1 MRVIVFFQNV
11 HPFNIQVDIEKTG
24 ILRGKCIGERIMES
38 SRTVK
43 KGDYLLIDFTGI
55 FEDGT
60 VFDTTLKE
68 KALEAG
74 IYDEKKEYRPF
85 FFRAD
90 TGQVIKGIDRAVIGM
105 KEGEEKTLTAPPQD
119 AYGEYKNYLV
129 QEIPLARLEL
139 QTPPEPGTKII
150 TPGGREVKV
159 LNSTET
165 STTLD
170 FNHELAGKTLILE
183 IKLVSIVR

>member
-1 MRVIVFFQNV
+1 MTGYRKENAQ
-11 HPFNIQVDIEKTG
+11 EKG
-24 ILRGKCIGERIMES
+24 IMEN

-43 KGDYLLIDFTGI
+43 RGDYLLIDYTGK

-74 IYDEKKEYRPF
+74 IYDKEKEYRPL

-90 TGQVIKGIDRAVIGM
+90 IGQVIKGIDRGVLGM
-105 KEGEEKTLTAPPQD
+105 KEGEEKTLIIPPLD
-119 AYGEYKNYLV
+119 AYGEYKDYLV
-129 QEIPLARLEL
+129 QEIPLSRLEL
-139 QTPPEPGTKII
+139 KTSPEPGKKII

-165 STTLD
+165 SATLD
-170 FNHELAGKTLILE
+170 FNDEFAGRTLILE
-183 IKLVSIVR
+183 IKIVSIVK

>member
-1 MRVIVFFQNV
+1 
-11 HPFNIQVDIEKTG
+11 
-24 ILRGKCIGERIMES
+24 MEN

-43 KGDYLLIDFTGI
+43 KGDYLLIDYTGK

-74 IYDEKKEYRPF
+74 IYGEEKEYSPF
-85 FFRAD
+85 FFRAH
-90 TGQVIKGIDRAVIGM
+90 TGQVIKGIDWGVIGM
-105 KEGEEKTLTAPPQD
+105 KEGEEKTLRIPPQD
-119 AYGEYKNYLV
+119 AYGESKNYLI
-129 QEIPLARLEL
+129 QEIPLSKLEL
-139 QTPPEPGTKII
+139 QTPPEPGKKII
-150 TPGGREVKV
+150 TPAGSEVKV

-165 STTLD
+165 SATLD

-183 IKLVSIVR
+183 IKLVSIIN

>member
-1 MRVIVFFQNV
+1 M
-11 HPFNIQVDIEKTG
+11 
-24 ILRGKCIGERIMES
+24 MEN

-43 KGDYLLIDFTGI
+43 KGDYLLIDFTCK

-60 VFDTTLKE
+60 IFDTTLKE

-74 IYDEKKEYRPF
+74 IYDEEKGYRPF
-85 FFRAD
+85 FFRTD
-90 TGQVIKGIDRAVIGM
+90 SFQVIKGIDRGVLGM
-105 KEGEEKTLTAPPQD
+105 KEGEEKTLTIPPEE

-129 QEIPLARLEL
+129 QEIPLEKLGL
-139 QTPPEPGTKII
+139 QSPPEPGTKII
-150 TPGGREVKV
+150 TPAGSEVKV

-165 STTLD
+165 SATLD

-183 IKLVSIVR
+183 IKLVSIIS

>member
-1 MRVIVFFQNV
+1 
-11 HPFNIQVDIEKTG
+11 
-24 ILRGKCIGERIMES
+24 MES

-43 KGDYLLIDFTGI
+43 TGDYLLIDYTGK

-74 IYDEKKEYRPF
+74 IYNEEQEYKPF
-85 FFRAD
+85 FFKAD
-90 TGQVIKGIDRAVIGM
+90 TRQIIKGIDTGVLGM
-105 KEGEEKTLTAPPQD
+105 KEGEEKTLIIPPQE

-129 QEIPLARLEL
+129 QEIPLSKLEL
-139 QTPPEPGTKII
+139 QTPPEPGKRII

-159 LNSTET
+159 LSSTET
-165 STTLD
+165 SATLD

-183 IKLVSIVR
+183 IKLVSIIN

>member
-1 MRVIVFFQNV
+1 
-11 HPFNIQVDIEKTG
+11 
-24 ILRGKCIGERIMES
+24 MEN

-43 KGDYLLIDFTGI
+43 EGNYVLINYTGK

-74 IYDEKKEYRPF
+74 IYDKEKDYRPF
-85 FFRAD
+85 FFRTD
-90 TGQVIKGIDRAVIGM
+90 CKQVIKGIDKAILGM
-105 KEGEEKTLTAPPQD
+105 KEGEEKISKIPQED

-129 QEIPLARLEL
+129 QEIPLKRLEL
-139 QTPPEPGTKII
+139 STPPEVGKTII

-159 LNSTET
+159 LASTDT
-165 STTLD
+165 HATLD
-170 FNHELAGKTLILE
+170 FNHPLAGKTLILE
-183 IKLVSIVR
+183 IKLVSIIS

>member
-1 MRVIVFFQNV
+1 
-11 HPFNIQVDIEKTG
+11 
-24 ILRGKCIGERIMES
+24 MEN

-43 KGDYLLIDFTGI
+43 KGDYLLIDYTGKL
-55 FEDGT
+55 ENGT
-60 VFDTTLKE
+60 IFDTTIKE

-74 IYDEKKEYRPF
+74 IYSEEKGCRPF

-90 TGQVIKGIDRAVIGM
+90 TGQVVKGIDAGVLGM
-105 KEGEEKTLTAPPQD
+105 REGEERTLKIAPEE

-129 QEIPLARLEL
+129 QKIPLSRLEL
-139 QTPPEPGTKII
+139 KEPPEVGKKII

-159 LNSTET
+159 LDSTET
-165 STTLD
+165 YATLD

-183 IKLVSIVR
+183 IKLVSIVK

>member
-1 MRVIVFFQNV
+1 MT
-11 HPFNIQVDIEKTG
+11 D
-24 ILRGKCIGERIMES
+24 

-43 KGDYLLIDFTGI
+43 KGDYLLIDYTGK

-68 KALEAG
+68 KAIEAG
-74 IYDEKKEYRPF
+74 IYDEKKEYRPL

-90 TGQVIKGIDRAVIGM
+90 TGQVIKGIDRGVIGM
-105 KEGEEKTLTAPPQD
+105 EEGEEKTLIIPPQE

-129 QEIPLARLEL
+129 QKIPLSRLEL
-139 QTPPEPGTKII
+139 QTPPEPGKII
-150 TPGGREVKV
+150 TTPGGREVKV
-159 LNSTET
+159 LNSTE
-165 STTLD
+165 SSAILD

-183 IKLVSIVR
+183 IKIVSII

>member
-1 MRVIVFFQNV
+1 MENS
-11 HPFNIQVDIEKTG
+11 
-24 ILRGKCIGERIMES
+24 CI
-38 SRTVK
+38 VK
-43 KGDYLLIDFTGI
+43 KGYYLLIDYTGK

-74 IYDEKKEYRPF
+74 IYDEDKEYRPL

-90 TGQVIKGIDRAVIGM
+90 VGQVIKGIDKGVLGM
-105 KEGEEKTLTAPPQD
+105 KEGEEKTLVIPPQE

-129 QEIPLARLEL
+129 QEIPLSRLQL
-139 QTPPEPGTKII
+139 QTSPEPGKKII
-150 TPGGREVKV
+150 TPGGREVRV

-165 STTLD
+165 SATLD

-183 IKLVSIVR
+183 IKLVSIIN

>member
-1 MRVIVFFQNV
+1 MRSKCRKENAQ
-11 HPFNIQVDIEKTG
+11 EKGT
-24 ILRGKCIGERIMES
+24 MES

-43 KGDYLLIDFTGI
+43 KGDYLLIDYTGKL
-55 FEDGT
+55 EDGT

-74 IYDEKKEYRPF
+74 IYDEETGYRPL

-90 TGQVIKGIDRAVIGM
+90 TGQVIKGIDWGMLGM
-105 KEGEEKTLTAPPQD
+105 KEGEEKTLIIPHED

-139 QTPPEPGTKII
+139 QTSPEPGTKIV
-150 TPGGREVKV
+150 TPAGSEVKV
-159 LNSTET
+159 LNSTKT
-165 STTLD
+165 SATLD

-183 IKLVSIVR
+183 IKLVSFIN

>member
-1 MRVIVFFQNV
+1 MAWV
-11 HPFNIQVDIEKTG
+11 PEKNAQE
-24 ILRGKCIGERIMES
+24 KEIMEN

-43 KGDYLLIDFTGI
+43 KGDYLLIDYTGK

-74 IYDEKKEYRPF
+74 IYDEKKGYRPF
-85 FFRAD
+85 FFRTD
-90 TGQVIKGIDRAVIGM
+90 TFQAIKSIDMGVLGM
-105 KEGEEKTLTAPPQD
+105 KEGEEKTLIIPPEE
-119 AYGEYKNYLV
+119 AYGMYKNYLV
-129 QEIPLARLEL
+129 QEIPLEKLGL

-150 TPGGREVKV
+150 TPAGSEVKV

-165 STTLD
+165 SATLD

-183 IKLVSIVR
+183 IKLVSIIN